1 MRILITGATGFVGKT
16 LIPYL
21 FSKGVNDLV
30 LLVRNLDKAKTLF
43 GNESV
48 EMITTQSSDWM
59 EQVKNANPD
68 VTLHLAAFFTGRHD
82 NENVNKL
89 VEANILFTTFL
100 LEALSNTQCQ
110 NFINI
115 GTFSEFRY
123 GNGEF
128 HPNNLYSATKRQN
141 VQSSDIINLFLSG
154 IGLMLLSI
162 LLMVDIMPIRR

>member
-82 NENVNKL
+82 FENVNKL
-89 VEANILFTTFL
+89 VEANISFTTFL

-123 GNGEF
+123 GDGEY
-128 HPNNLYSATKRQN
+128 HQ
-141 VQSSDIINLFLSG
+141 
-154 IGLMLLSI
+154 
-162 LLMVDIMPIRR
+162 

>member
-123 GNGEF
+123 GMVSF
-128 HPNNLYSATKRQN
+128 ILTTCILQQKRQN

>member
-82 NENVNKL
+82 YENANKL
-89 VEANILFTTFL
+89 V
-100 LEALSNTQCQ
+100 
-110 NFINI
+110 
-115 GTFSEFRY
+115 
-123 GNGEF
+123 
-128 HPNNLYSATKRQN
+128 
-141 VQSSDIINLFLSG
+141 
-154 IGLMLLSI
+154 
-162 LLMVDIMPIRR
+162 